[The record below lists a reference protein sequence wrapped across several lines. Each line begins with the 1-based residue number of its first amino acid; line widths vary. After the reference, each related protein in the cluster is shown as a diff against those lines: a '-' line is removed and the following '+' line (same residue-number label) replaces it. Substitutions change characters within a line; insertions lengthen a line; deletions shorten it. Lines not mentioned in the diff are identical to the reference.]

1 MVILKYIFT
10 FATVQYELY
19 FLNIKP
25 NLINRRSNR
34 QMKEKRS
41 YFLILVLYLI
51 FLPKSLFGGNLHPDV
66 VVAGGGASGVS
77 AALQSARMGM
87 RVLVIEESTW
97 LGGMLTSAG
106 VSAIDGNFNMPA
118 GIFGEFRN
126 RLAQHYGS
134 LEALNTGWVSR
145 VLFEPSVGNQVLNDM
160 VTQEKNIEVWKE
172 SSIRRISKK
181 QGEWN
186 LKIKKQGK
194 SVTVKTPMLIDATE
208 LGDVAA
214 KCGVAY
220 DVGMDSRHDTQ
231 EDIALEKGNNVV
243 QDLTYVAILKD
254 YKKDV
259 TMRKPKGYDPS
270 VFACCCINP
279 LCISSNEP
287 KRMWPA
293 DKMMSYG
300 QLPNG
305 KIMLNWPING
315 NDYYVNLVEMSDKQR
330 RRALKK
336 AKEHTLCFLYFIQH
350 ELGYRHIG
358 LAGDEYPTE
367 DLLPFIPYHRESRRI
382 HGAVRFTLNH
392 MVSPY
397 NQVAP
402 LYRTSIAVG
411 DYPVDHHHMRY
422 KESHTLPD
430 IHFYPVPSFGLPL
443 GTLIPQ
449 GVEGLIVAEKSI
461 SVSNIAN
468 GATRLQPVVVQI
480 GQAAGALAA
489 LSLKKRT
496 PLSDVSVR
504 DVQDEI
510 LKAGGY
516 LLPYLDVQQH
526 DPRFIPYQHIGSTG
540 ILKGVGKNVD
550 WKNETWL
557 RADQPL
563 KGQELEGMR
572 DIFPRWK
579 QTGAMLTDSVMTLG
593 DALRVIQSVAESEGM
608 PIKADWEPLL
618 TKYHFKATDKAHVI
632 TRGEMAVLIDQMLD
646 PFHWKEVDI
655 QGNFIK

>member
-1 MVILKYIFT
+1 MVVLKYIFT
-10 FATVQYELY
+10 FALVQYELH

-25 NLINRRSNR
+25 NLMNRRSNR
-34 QMKEKRS
+34 QMKAKRS
-41 YFLILVLYLI
+41 YFLILFLYLI

-87 RVLVIEESTW
+87 RVLVVEESTW
-97 LGGMLTSAG
+97 LGGMLTGAG

-160 VTQEKNIEVWKE
+160 VAQEKNIEVWKE

-194 SVTVKTPMLIDATE
+194 SVIVKTPMLIDATE

-231 EDIALEKGNNVV
+231 EDIALEKGNNVI

-259 TMRKPKGYDPS
+259 SMRKPKGYDPS

-330 RRALKK
+330 RRVLKK

-350 ELGYRHIG
+350 ELGFRHIG
-358 LAGDEYPTE
+358 LADDEYPTD

-382 HGAVRFTLNH
+382 HGVVRFTLNH

-397 NQVAP
+397 NQAAP

-443 GTLIPQ
+443 GTLIC
-449 GVEGLIVAEKSI
+449 
-461 SVSNIAN
+461 
-468 GATRLQPVVVQI
+468 
-480 GQAAGALAA
+480 
-489 LSLKKRT
+489 
-496 PLSDVSVR
+496 
-504 DVQDEI
+504 
-510 LKAGGY
+510 
-516 LLPYLDVQQH
+516 
-526 DPRFIPYQHIGSTG
+526 
-540 ILKGVGKNVD
+540 
-550 WKNETWL
+550 
-557 RADQPL
+557 
-563 KGQELEGMR
+563 
-572 DIFPRWK
+572 
-579 QTGAMLTDSVMTLG
+579 
-593 DALRVIQSVAESEGM
+593 
-608 PIKADWEPLL
+608 
-618 TKYHFKATDKAHVI
+618 
-632 TRGEMAVLIDQMLD
+632 
-646 PFHWKEVDI
+646 
-655 QGNFIK
+655 